1 LFFFDETVF
10 PVRAFIQHVLE
21 LVVIATERHVG
32 AEEKKKYDVPIR
44 ELEAALA
51 SFGKALSSEYRGKM
65 QMALK
70 QKHER
75 ELQKRERE
83 LRKPTPTP
91 PPPPV
96 PSPKLRLKR
105 GRGEDDDE
113 GVDNVIEDIL
123 YVFLYPTLLTFFDP
137 MTYRSRA
144 RAKRPKTIT
153 SSQDRPAAGDTGP
166 PSPTPASYP
175 SGGDETRSP
184 SSRRKTSATLRTHM
198 DSLIRGSATVSPSPS
213 SAAVAPPQKVTVAM
227 LRALTR
233 EVKNKYG
240 STTSSS

>member
-1 LFFFDETVF
+1 MF
-10 PVRAFIQHVLE
+10 PVRVFIQHVLE

-32 AEEKKKYDVPIR
+32 AEEKRKYDVPIR
-44 ELEAALA
+44 ELEAAFA
-51 SFGKALSSEYRGKM
+51 SVEKAMLSEYRGEM
-65 QMALK
+65 EMALK

-75 ELQKRERE
+75 ELRKRT
-83 LRKPTPTP
+83 PTPTP
-91 PPPPV
+91 TPV
-96 PSPKLRLKR
+96 PSPKPRLKR

-113 GVDNVIEDIL
+113 GVDNVVEDIL
-123 YVFLYPTLLTFFDP
+123 YVFSYPTHSLFFDP

-144 RAKRPKTIT
+144 KRLKMIT
-153 SSQDRPAAGDTGP
+153 PSQERPTAGDTGP
-166 PSPTPASYP
+166 PSTPAPTPASYP

-184 SSRRKTSATLRTHM
+184 SSRRNTSTTLRTHI
-198 DSLIRGSATVSPSPS
+198 DSLVRGSTTVSSSPS
-213 SAAVAPPQKVTVAM
+213 SSSAAPPQKVTVAM